1 MAKNFF
7 LWKGDKF
14 QNTRHGSY
22 QNLLLF
28 CNATGIPPP
37 PPMFAVSKLNPVMF
51 HSQRFVFEACQ
62 DLTLVILMVAAAI
75 SLTLGMTT
83 EVLYYIIYYWTAS
96 SFYPSPGSFVLKT
109 LVLY

>member
-1 MAKNFF
+1 
-7 LWKGDKF
+7 
-14 QNTRHGSY
+14 
-22 QNLLLF
+22 
-28 CNATGIPPP
+28 
-37 PPMFAVSKLNPVMF
+37 
-51 HSQRFVFEACQ
+51 
-62 DLTLVILMVAAAI
+62 MVAAAI